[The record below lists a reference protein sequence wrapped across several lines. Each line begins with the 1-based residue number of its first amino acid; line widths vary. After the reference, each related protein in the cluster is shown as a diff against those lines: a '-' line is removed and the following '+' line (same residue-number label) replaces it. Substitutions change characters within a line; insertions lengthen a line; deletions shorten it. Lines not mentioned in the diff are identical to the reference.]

1 MIWNPSEGIDL
12 GIINLRFYSLMF
24 VVAFGLGWYVMKAI
38 YNREGETMENLD
50 KLFIYTVL
58 ATLVG
63 ARLGHVFFYDWDYF
77 KDHKLEILL
86 PIKENANATLLG
98 FIDGWEFT
106 GFAGLASHGAA
117 IAIILVMI
125 YYSKKI
131 IHKPLLWILDRI
143 VLPVSLGAIFVRMG
157 NFFNSEIIGK
167 PTTES
172 SFLATKFIRGEETLN
187 SYAVTK
193 LTQIPDVSQA
203 YKAIETNP
211 QFTETLN
218 AIPYR
223 YPAQLYEALGYVAV
237 FAILFFLYWKT
248 DARNKLGYIFGV
260 FLVLLWSV
268 RFLVE
273 YVKESQ
279 GGFESALGLLS
290 TGQWLSIP
298 FIIAGF
304 YFIFKAKKQTT

>member
-1 MIWNPSEGIDL
+1 MIWNSSEGIDI
-12 GIINLRFYSLMF
+12 GFFTIRYYSLMF
-24 VVAFGLGWYVMKAI
+24 VIAFGLGWYVMKAI
-38 YNREGETMENLD
+38 YNREGESIEKLD
-50 KLFIYTVL
+50 KLFVYTVL
-58 ATLVG
+58 ATLIG

-86 PIKENANATLLG
+86 PIKETAS
-98 FIDGWEFT
+98 GWEFT

-117 IAIILVMI
+117 IAIIIVMI

-143 VLPVSLGAIFVRMG
+143 VLPVSLGAIFVRLG

-167 PTTES
+167 PTAET
-172 SFLATKFIRGEETLN
+172 SFLATKFIRGEDTLN
-187 SYAVTK
+187 SYMVTR
-193 LTQIPDVSQA
+193 LTQIPNVNDA

-211 QFTETLN
+211 QFIDTFN

-223 YPAQLYEALGYVAV
+223 YPAQLYEAMGYVAV
-237 FAILFFLYWKT
+237 FGILFYLYWKT
-248 DARNKLGYIFGV
+248 DARNKLGYIFGI
-260 FLVLLWSV
+260 FLVLLWTV

-279 GGFESALGLLS
+279 GGFESALGVFS

-304 YFIFKAKKQTT
+304 YFIFKAKKSS

>member
-63 ARLGHVFFYDWDYF
+63 ARLGHVSFYDWDYF